1 MNNLKVMNQKDI
13 STWNTSDI
21 SSWLKSINM
30 TQYIAKF
37 ELNKI
42 NGYDLIY
49 LTKEDLK
56 NLGITNIH
64 DKNVILNSMKKALLN
79 QLKLNV
85 TYKNKSVII
94 QLDFDPNY
102 TIEQLIQSLKLI
114 FKPNNEIFLVVN
126 NNEILMPNL
135 KIIDLIL
142 YEPKTYKNFKI
153 ISDELNMNN
162 NYNKIYPNKED
173 NNKRL
178 LAKTPNKSYYK
189 NYYNID
195 FDKENKNIG
204 KNNNYSNS
212 MVNIDNLENLY
223 NKKKFGLDKN
233 FLKNY
238 NNNYN
243 DINMDNT
250 NEEYYS
256 NYKTYSDFNKI
267 KIFKKDELD
276 NNNNNINIERN
287 VNNNINNN
295 IDDNLNINYENKYI
309 KEANINNNKLY
320 EINNMND
327 LDKNNMFDYKKNYSI
342 KNNQLN
348 LEVNNIDINKIKNEE
363 DDGQKYS
370 SEKRN
375 FRLKDLKLNRNYGNN
390 LDENNMYLEK
400 NNYNY
405 DLNNV
410 NEIKDE
416 RMNYTSGTSKFI

>member
-79 QLKLNV
+79 QLKFNV

-162 NYNKIYPNKED
+162 NYNKIYQNKED

-276 NNNNNINIERN
+276 NNNKNIERN

>member
-212 MVNIDNLENLY
+212 LVNIDNLENLY

>member
-1 MNNLKVMNQKDI
+1 MNQKDI

-102 TIEQLIQSLKLI
+102 TIEQLIQNLKLI

-135 KIIDLIL
+135 KVIDLIL

-178 LAKTPNKSYYK
+178 LAKIPNKSYYK

-276 NNNNNINIERN
+276 NNINLERN

-309 KEANINNNKLY
+309 KEANINNNKLF
-320 EINNMND
+320 EINNMNN

-348 LEVNNIDINKIKNEE
+348 LEVNNFDINKIKNEE

>member
-13 STWNTSDI
+13 STWSTSDI

-85 TYKNKSVII
+85 TYKNKSAII

-162 NYNKIYPNKED
+162 NYNYNKIYPNKED

-238 NNNYN
+238 NNNN
-243 DINMDNT
+243 DIKMDNT

-276 NNNNNINIERN
+276 NNNINIERN

-320 EINNMND
+320 EINNMNN